1 LDHINQCAGRQAIK
15 SLPTN
20 KFNKIALSSASS
32 FLIWFATCQS
42 LTVIGRAVTF
52 LGFSPLL
59 KRAGRV
65 TNRGGAAP
73 CPANCATKRNKK
85 GEKDEECD

>member
-1 LDHINQCAGRQAIK
+1 VRHTSGKTTLRGFLAIK
-15 SLPTN
+15 QAAGTRVQ
-20 KFNKIALSSASS
+20 FRAWS

-65 TNRGGAAP
+65 SNRGAAP
-73 CPANCATKRNKK
+73 CPANCAKKRNKK